1 MESLAQ
7 KWQIEQQHWRAEG
20 LTRSLEALDRAGN
33 EGLHFRDAC
42 GRELLSFASNDYLA
56 LSGHPNLRRAAVA
69 ELARSGVGSGAAPLL
84 GGERP
89 VHAALAEALA
99 AWLGEEAVLLFGSGY
114 LANLGLVQALVG
126 RKDRLYA
133 DRLNHASLVDAA
145 RLCGARLIRY
155 RHGDPE
161 DLAHRLRQGGS
172 GRAWILSDGVFS
184 MDGDVAPLPEL
195 LDLARQHEAVL
206 ILDEAHAFGVL
217 GASGRGSLAH
227 FGIEQPGP
235 LLRMGTLGK
244 AFGVYGAFVAGP
256 QWLVDVLRQR
266 ARSFVY
272 HTALPAALAA
282 ASLAA
287 LELLRDAEAERRHL
301 LALRHALREALPQGQ
316 WLPSDSPIQ
325 ALLLGDNA
333 RALALSARLREVGFY
348 CPAVRPPT
356 VPPHSAR
363 LRITLSAGHSTAD
376 IGALAKA
383 LNTALAAL

>member
-1 MESLAQ
+1 MESLAH
-7 KWQIEQQHWRAEG
+7 KWRLEQQRWDAEDLTRRLTVLDRVDAEG
-20 LTRSLEALDRAGN
+20 LYVRDDAGRA
-33 EGLHFRDAC
+33 
-42 GRELLSFASNDYLA
+42 LLSFASNDYLA
-56 LSGHPNLRRAAVA
+56 LSGHPELRRAAMA
-69 ELARSGVGSGAAPLL
+69 EIAHSGVGAGAAPLL

-114 LANLGLVQALVG
+114 LANLGILQALVG

-145 RLCGARLIRY
+145 RLSGATLHRY
-155 RHGDPE
+155 RHGDIE
-161 DLAHRLRQGGS
+161 DLGRLLGRGGS

-184 MDGDVAPLPEL
+184 MDGDVAPLAGL
-195 LDLARQHEAVL
+195 LDLARRFDAVV

-217 GASGRGSLAH
+217 GAEGRGTLAH
-227 FGIEQPGP
+227 LAIDEPGP

-266 ARSFVY
+266 ARSFIY
-272 HTALPAALAA
+272 HTALPPALAAAALAA
-282 ASLAA
+282 LA
-287 LELLRDAEAERRHL
+287 LLRKADAERRHL
-301 LALRHALREALPQGQ
+301 RTLCRALHEALPEER
-316 WLPSDSPIQ
+316 WLPSESPIQ
-325 ALLLGDNA
+325 ALLLGDNG
-333 RALALSARLREVGFY
+333 RALATAARLREAGFY

-363 LRITLSAGHSTAD
+363 LRITLSAGHTV
-376 IGALAKA
+376 GEVEALARA
-383 LNTALAAL
+383 LRVALVAA

>member
-1 MESLAQ
+1 
-7 KWQIEQQHWRAEG
+7 
-20 LTRSLEALDRAGN
+20 
-33 EGLHFRDAC
+33 
-42 GRELLSFASNDYLA
+42 
-56 LSGHPNLRRAAVA
+56 
-69 ELARSGVGSGAAPLL
+69 
-84 GGERP
+84 
-89 VHAALAEALA
+89 
-99 AWLGEEAVLLFGSGY
+99 
-114 LANLGLVQALVG
+114 
-126 RKDRLYA
+126 
-133 DRLNHASLVDAA
+133 
-145 RLCGARLIRY
+145 
-155 RHGDPE
+155 
-161 DLAHRLRQGGS
+161 
-172 GRAWILSDGVFS
+172 
-184 MDGDVAPLPEL
+184 
-195 LDLARQHEAVL
+195 
-206 ILDEAHAFGVL
+206 
-217 GASGRGSLAH
+217 LAH

>member
-217 GASGRGSLAH
+217 GAAGRGSLAH

-333 RALALSARLREVGFY
+333 RALALSARLREAGFY

>member
-56 LSGHPNLRRAAVA
+56 LSGHPNLRRAAIA

-114 LANLGLVQALVG
+114 LANLGLLQALVG

-217 GASGRGSLAH
+217 GAAGRGSLAH

-333 RALALSARLREVGFY
+333 RALALSARLREAGFY

>member
-1 MESLAQ
+1 MESLAH
-7 KWQIEQQHWRAEG
+7 KWRAEQQQWRVQG
-20 LTRSLEALDRAGN
+20 LSRSLESLDRVGG
-33 EGLHFRDAC
+33 EGLRFRDAE

-56 LSGHPNLRRAAVA
+56 LSGHPELRRAAVA
-69 ELARSGVGSGAAPLL
+69 ELSHSGVGAGAAPLL

-89 VHAALAEALA
+89 VHAALAQALA

-114 LANLGLVQALVG
+114 LANLGLLQALVG

-145 RLCGARLIRY
+145 RLSGASLQRY

-161 DLAHRLRQGGS
+161 DLARRLRQGGG

-184 MDGDVAPLPEL
+184 MDGDIAPLPEL
-195 LDLARQHEAVL
+195 LDLARQYDAVL

-217 GASGRGSLAH
+217 GEGGRGSLAH
-227 FGIEQPGP
+227 FAIEQPGP

-266 ARSFVY
+266 ARSFIY

-287 LELLRDAEAERRHL
+287 LTLLRGAEAERRHL
-301 LALRHALREALPQGQ
+301 HALRRRLREALPQGQ
-316 WLPSDSPIQ
+316 WLPSESPIQ
-325 ALLLGDNA
+325 ALLLGDNG
-333 RALALSARLREVGFY
+333 RALAMSARLREAGFY

-356 VPPHSAR
+356 VPAHSAR
-363 LRITLSAGHSTAD
+363 LRITLSAGHSTAEVD
-376 IGALAKA
+376 ALALA
-383 LNTALAAL
+383 LQSALAVS

>member
-333 RALALSARLREVGFY
+333 RALTLSARLREVGFY